1 MNILNDLKF
10 GKNIIG
16 VDEVGRGCL
25 AGPVFA
31 AAIKLDQKNFPEGI
45 NDSKKLNKSKRL
57 EIFKALIKKCEYS
70 VGISSVKEIEEL
82 NILQSSLL
90 AMNRALKKINI
101 KNHVILVDGNF
112 SPDKNKNIRTVIKGD
127 QKCISIAAASIIAKV
142 SRDLF
147 MEELSLKFP
156 NYNWEKNCGYGTK
169 KHLEAIKKFGIT
181 EHHRKT
187 FSPIHNLLINKK
199 LKHNQYADIS

>member
-1 MNILNDLKF
+1 MNFSFDLKF
-10 GKNIIG
+10 GNNIIG

-31 AAIKLDQKNFPEGI
+31 AAIRLDQDNFLKEI
-45 NDSKKLNKSKRL
+45 NDSKKLSILQRMK
-57 EIFKALIKKCEYS
+57 IFKELTKKCEYS
-70 VGISSVKEIEEL
+70 IGIASVKEIEKF

-101 KNHVILVDGNF
+101 KDHIILVDGNF
-112 SPDKNKNIRTVIKGD
+112 SPDKNKNIKTIVKGD
-127 QKCISIAAASIIAKV
+127 QKCVSIAAASIIAKV

-147 MEELSLKFP
+147 MAKLSIKFP

-187 FSPIHNLLINKK
+187 FSPIHNLLIN
-199 LKHNQYADIS
+199 

>member
-45 NDSKKLNKSKRL
+45 NDSKKLNKPKRL

-101 KNHVILVDGNF
+101 KNYVILVDGNF

-147 MEELSLKFP
+147 MEELSFKFP
-156 NYNWEKNCGYGTK
+156 NYSWEKNCGYGTK

-187 FSPIHNLLINKK
+187 FSPIHNLLIN
-199 LKHNQYADIS
+199 

>member
-31 AAIKLDQKNFPEGI
+31 AAIKLDQKNFHEGI

-112 SPDKNKNIRTVIKGD
+112 SPDKDKNIRTVIKGD

-187 FSPIHNLLINKK
+187 FSPIHNLLIN
-199 LKHNQYADIS
+199 

>member
-31 AAIKLDQKNFPEGI
+31 AAIKLDQDNFPEGI
-45 NDSKKLNKSKRL
+45 NDSKRLNKSKRL
-57 EIFKALIKKCEYS
+57 EIFKILIKKCEYS
-70 VGISSVKEIEEL
+70 IGISSVKEIEKL

-90 AMNRALKKINI
+90 AMNRALEKINI

-112 SPDKNKNIRTVIKGD
+112 SPDTNKNIKTIIKGD
-127 QKCISIAAASIIAKV
+127 QCISIAAASIIAKV
-142 SRDLF
+142 SKIGRA
-147 MEELSLKFP
+147 
-156 NYNWEKNCGYGTK
+156 
-169 KHLEAIKKFGIT
+169 HV
-181 EHHRKT
+181 
-187 FSPIHNLLINKK
+187 
-199 LKHNQYADIS
+199 

>member
-45 NDSKKLNKSKRL
+45 NDSKKLNKPKRL

-112 SPDKNKNIRTVIKGD
+112 SPDKDKNIRTVIKGD

-187 FSPIHNLLINKK
+187 FSPIHNLLIN
-199 LKHNQYADIS
+199 

>member
-90 AMNRALKKINI
+90 AMNRALKKIKFISYSLSESSSSTKVETSCSTNSFDFI
-101 KNHVILVDGNF
+101 YMEILPKLPTLDL
-112 SPDKNKNIRTVIKGD
+112 K
-127 QKCISIAAASIIAKV
+127 
-142 SRDLF
+142 SRGKL
-147 MEELSLKFP
+147 
-156 NYNWEKNCGYGTK
+156 
-169 KHLEAIKKFGIT
+169 LEAGKICIVELRPDNFVIRANWSV
-181 EHHRKT
+181 E
-187 FSPIHNLLINKK
+187 NV
-199 LKHNQYADIS
+199 A

>member
-31 AAIKLDQKNFPEGI
+31 AAIKLDQNNFPEA
-45 NDSKKLNKSKRL
+45 KKLNKSKRL

-90 AMNRALKKINI
+90 AMNRALEKINI

-112 SPDKNKNIRTVIKGD
+112 SPDKDKNIRTVIKGD

-147 MEELSLKFP
+147 MEELSLNFP
-156 NYNWEKNCGYGTK
+156 NYSWEKNCGYGTK
-169 KHLEAIKKFGIT
+169 KHLDAIRHDHSWGFIKRIKKNP
-181 EHHRKT
+181 K
-187 FSPIHNLLINKK
+187 
-199 LKHNQYADIS
+199 

>member
-1 MNILNDLKF
+1 MSNILFLELLKKLETISPSNKIYF
-10 GKNIIG
+10 G

-31 AAIKLDQKNFPEGI
+31 AAIKLDQNNFPEGI

-57 EIFKALIKKCEYS
+57 EIFKALVKKCEYS

-101 KNHVILVDGNF
+101 KNHVILVEGNF
-112 SPDKNKNIRTVIKGD
+112 SPDKDKNIRTVIKGD

-187 FSPIHNLLINKK
+187 FSPIHNLLIN
-199 LKHNQYADIS
+199 

>member
-31 AAIKLDQKNFPEGI
+31 AAIKLDQNNFPEGI

-70 VGISSVKEIEEL
+70 VGISSVKEIEE
-82 NILQSSLL
+82 
-90 AMNRALKKINI
+90 MNRALEKINI

-112 SPDKNKNIRTVIKGD
+112 SPDKDKNIRTVIKGD

-156 NYNWEKNCGYGTK
+156 NYSWEKNCGYGTK

-187 FSPIHNLLINKK
+187 FSPIHNLLIN
-199 LKHNQYADIS
+199 

>member
-82 NILQSSLL
+82 
-90 AMNRALKKINI
+90 K
-101 KNHVILVDGNF
+101 
-112 SPDKNKNIRTVIKGD
+112 
-127 QKCISIAAASIIAKV
+127 
-142 SRDLF
+142 
-147 MEELSLKFP
+147 EELCFYQYCW
-156 NYNWEKNCGYGTK
+156 NNQ
-169 KHLEAIKKFGIT
+169 IKKYEELEKAHNDLLKEESTQKIENSST
-181 EHHRKT
+181 E
-187 FSPIHNLLINKK
+187 NKYNK
-199 LKHNQYADIS
+199 

>member
-1 MNILNDLKF
+1 MNLSFDLKF
-10 GKNIIG
+10 GNNIIG

-31 AAIKLDQKNFPEGI
+31 AAIKLDQNNFPKEI
-45 NDSKKLNKSKRL
+45 NDSKKLNIVQRIN
-57 EIFKALIKKCEYS
+57 IFKELIKKCEYS
-70 VGISSVKEIEEL
+70 IGIASVKEIEKF

-101 KNHVILVDGNF
+101 KDHIILVDGNF
-112 SPDKNKNIRTVIKGD
+112 SPDKKKNIKTIVKGD

-147 MEELSLKFP
+147 MTKLSIKFP

-181 EHHRKT
+181 EHHRTT
-187 FSPIHNLLINKK
+187 FSPIHNLLIN
-199 LKHNQYADIS
+199 

>member
-1 MNILNDLKF
+1 VNILNDLQY
-10 GKNIIG
+10 GKDIIG

-31 AAIKLDQKNFPEGI
+31 AAIVLDPRIFPDGI
-45 NDSKKLNKSKRL
+45 NDSKKLTKKKRS
-57 EIFKALIKKCEYS
+57 EIFEQLIKKCKYS
-70 VGISSVKEIEEL
+70 IGISSVQEIEKL

-90 AMNRALKKINI
+90 AMNRAIEKIDT
-101 KNHVILVDGNF
+101 KNHIILVDGNF
-112 SPDKNKNIRTVIKGD
+112 APNKNENIKTIVKGD

-147 MEELSLKFP
+147 MEKLSLEFP

-169 KHLEAIKKFGIT
+169 KHIEAIKKFGIT
-181 EHHRKT
+181 KHHRKT
-187 FSPIHNLLINKK
+187 FSPIHNLLIN
-199 LKHNQYADIS
+199 

>member
-31 AAIKLDQKNFPEGI
+31 AAIKLDQNNFPEGI

-57 EIFKALIKKCEYS
+57 EIFKTLIKKCEYS

-90 AMNRALKKINI
+90 AMNRALKQINI

-187 FSPIHNLLINKK
+187 FSPIHNMLINKK

>member
-1 MNILNDLKF
+1 MNFSFDLKF
-10 GKNIIG
+10 GNNIIG

-31 AAIKLDQKNFPEGI
+31 AAIRLDQDNFPKEI
-45 NDSKKLNKSKRL
+45 NDSKKLSILQRMK
-57 EIFKALIKKCEYS
+57 IFKELTKKCEYS
-70 VGISSVKEIEEL
+70 IGIASVKEIEKF

-101 KNHVILVDGNF
+101 KDHIILVDGNF
-112 SPDKNKNIRTVIKGD
+112 SPNKNKNIKTIVKGD

-147 MEELSLKFP
+147 MAKLSLKFP

-169 KHLEAIKKFGIT
+169 KHLEAIKEFGIT

-187 FSPIHNLLINKK
+187 FFPIHNLLIN
-199 LKHNQYADIS
+199 

>member
-1 MNILNDLKF
+1 MNILNDLQY
-10 GKNIIG
+10 GKDIIG

-31 AAIKLDQKNFPEGI
+31 AAIVLDPRIFPDGI
-45 NDSKKLNKSKRL
+45 NDSKKLTKKKRS
-57 EIFKALIKKCEYS
+57 EIFEQLIKKCKYS
-70 VGISSVKEIEEL
+70 IGISSVQEIEKL

-90 AMNRALKKINI
+90 AMNRAIEKIDT
-101 KNHVILVDGNF
+101 KNHIILVDGNF
-112 SPDKNKNIRTVIKGD
+112 APNKNENIKTIVKGD

-147 MEELSLKFP
+147 MEKLSLEFP

-169 KHLEAIKKFGIT
+169 KHIEAIKKFGIT
-181 EHHRKT
+181 KHHRKT
-187 FSPIHNLLINKK
+187 FSPIHNLLIN
-199 LKHNQYADIS
+199 

>member
-1 MNILNDLKF
+1 MNILNDFKF

-31 AAIKLDQKNFPEGI
+31 AAIKLDEKNFPSGI
-45 NDSKKLNKSKRL
+45 NDSKKLSKSKRL
-57 EIFKALIKKCEYS
+57 EIFQELIKKCEYS
-70 VGISSVKEIEEL
+70 IGISSVREIEKL

-90 AMNRALKKINI
+90 AMNRALEKMNI
-101 KNHVILVDGNF
+101 KDHIILVDGNF
-112 SPDKNKNIRTVIKGD
+112 APKKDKNIKTIIKGD
-127 QKCISIAAASIIAKV
+127 QKCVSIAAASIIAKV

-147 MEELSLKFP
+147 MEKLSLEFP
-156 NYNWEKNCGYGTK
+156 NYNWENNCGYGTK
-169 KHLEAIKKFGIT
+169 KHLEAIKIFGIT

-187 FSPIHNLLINKK
+187 FAPIHNLLIN
-199 LKHNQYADIS
+199 

>member
-10 GKNIIG
+10 GRNIIG

-31 AAIKLDQKNFPEGI
+31 AAIKLDRNNFPEGI
-45 NDSKKLNKSKRL
+45 NDSKKLNKSKRF
-57 EIFKALIKKCEYS
+57 EIFKVLIKKCEYS
-70 VGISSVKEIEEL
+70 VGISSVKEIEKL

-101 KNHVILVDGNF
+101 KDHVILVDGNF

-127 QKCISIAAASIIAKV
+127 QKCISIAAASLIAKF

-156 NYNWEKNCGYGTK
+156 NYSWEKNCGYGTK

-187 FSPIHNLLINKK
+187 FSPIHNLLIN
-199 LKHNQYADIS
+199 

>member
-31 AAIKLDQKNFPEGI
+31 AAIKLDLNIFPEGI
-45 NDSKKLNKSKRL
+45 NDSKKLSKPQRVK
-57 EIFKALIKKCEYS
+57 IFKQLTKKCEYS
-70 VGISSVKEIEEL
+70 IGIASVTEIEKF

-90 AMNRALKKINI
+90 AMNRALEKINI
-101 KNHVILVDGNF
+101 KDYVILVDGNF
-112 SPDKNKNIRTVIKGD
+112 SPDKNKNIKTIIKGD
-127 QKCISIAAASIIAKV
+127 QKYISIAAASIIAKV

-147 MEELSLKFP
+147 MEKLSIKFP
-156 NYNWEKNCGYGTK
+156 NYHWEKNCGYGTK

-187 FSPIHNLLINKK
+187 FSPIHNLLIN
-199 LKHNQYADIS
+199 

>member
-101 KNHVILVDGNF
+101 KNYVILVDGNF

-187 FSPIHNLLINKK
+187 FSPIHNLLIN
-199 LKHNQYADIS
+199 

>member
-1 MNILNDLKF
+1 MNFSFDLKF
-10 GKNIIG
+10 GNNIIG

-31 AAIKLDQKNFPEGI
+31 AAIRLDQDNFPKEI
-45 NDSKKLNKSKRL
+45 NDSKKLSILQRMK
-57 EIFKALIKKCEYS
+57 IFIELTKKCEYS
-70 VGISSVKEIEEL
+70 IGIASVKEIEKF

-101 KNHVILVDGNF
+101 KDHIILVDGNF
-112 SPDKNKNIRTVIKGD
+112 SPDKNKNIKTIVKGD

-147 MEELSLKFP
+147 MAKLSIKFP

-169 KHLEAIKKFGIT
+169 KHLEAIKEFGIT

-187 FSPIHNLLINKK
+187 FSPIHNLLIN
-199 LKHNQYADIS
+199 

>member
-31 AAIKLDQKNFPEGI
+31 AAIKLDQNNLPEGI

-112 SPDKNKNIRTVIKGD
+112 SPDKNKNIITIIKGD

>member
-1 MNILNDLKF
+1 MALGKISIYYLGLNYSWE
-10 GKNIIG
+10 KNCG
-16 VDEVGRGCL
+16 YGT
-25 AGPVFA
+25 
-31 AAIKLDQKNFPEGI
+31 
-45 NDSKKLNKSKRL
+45 KKHL
-57 EIFKALIKKCEYS
+57 EAIKKCEYS
-70 VGISSVKEIEEL
+70 VGISSVKEIEKL

-90 AMNRALKKINI
+90 AMNRALEKINI
-101 KNHVILVDGNF
+101 KDHVILVDGNF

-187 FSPIHNLLINKK
+187 FSPIHNLLIN
-199 LKHNQYADIS
+199 

>member
-1 MNILNDLKF
+1 MNFSFDLKF
-10 GKNIIG
+10 GNNIIG

-31 AAIKLDQKNFPEGI
+31 AAIRLDQDNFPKEI
-45 NDSKKLNKSKRL
+45 NDSKKLSILQRMK
-57 EIFKALIKKCEYS
+57 IFKELTKKCEYS
-70 VGISSVKEIEEL
+70 IGIASIKKLKNLIFY
-82 NILQSSLL
+82 NLL
-90 AMNRALKKINI
+90 YFLEVLKKINI
-101 KNHVILVDGNF
+101 KDHIILVDGNF
-112 SPDKNKNIRTVIKGD
+112 SPDKNKNIKTIVKGD

-147 MEELSLKFP
+147 MAKLSIKFP

-169 KHLEAIKKFGIT
+169 KHLEAIKEFGIT

-187 FSPIHNLLINKK
+187 FSPIHNLLIN
-199 LKHNQYADIS
+199 

>member
-31 AAIKLDQKNFPEGI
+31 AAIKLDQNNFPEGI

-57 EIFKALIKKCEYS
+57 EIYKVLIKKCEYS

-90 AMNRALKKINI
+90 AMNRALEKINI

-156 NYNWEKNCGYGTK
+156 NYSWEKNCGYGTK

-187 FSPIHNLLINKK
+187 FSPIHNLLIN
-199 LKHNQYADIS
+199 

>member
-1 MNILNDLKF
+1 MNFSFDLKF
-10 GKNIIG
+10 GNNIIG

-31 AAIKLDQKNFPEGI
+31 AAIRLDQDNFPKEI
-45 NDSKKLNKSKRL
+45 NDSKKLSILQRMK
-57 EIFKALIKKCEYS
+57 IFKELTKKCEYS
-70 VGISSVKEIEEL
+70 IGIASVKEIEKF

-101 KNHVILVDGNF
+101 KDHIILVDGNF
-112 SPDKNKNIRTVIKGD
+112 SPDKNKNIKTIVKGD

-147 MEELSLKFP
+147 MAKLSIKFP

-169 KHLEAIKKFGIT
+169 KHIEAIKEFGIT

-187 FSPIHNLLINKK
+187 FSPIHNLLIN
-199 LKHNQYADIS
+199 

>member
-31 AAIKLDQKNFPEGI
+31 AAIKLDQNNFPEGI

-90 AMNRALKKINI
+90 AMNRALEKINI

-112 SPDKNKNIRTVIKGD
+112 SPDKDKNIR
-127 QKCISIAAASIIAKV
+127 SIIAKV

-156 NYNWEKNCGYGTK
+156 NYSWEKNCGYGTK

-187 FSPIHNLLINKK
+187 FSPIHNLLIN
-199 LKHNQYADIS
+199 

>member
-1 MNILNDLKF
+1 MNILNDFKF

-31 AAIKLDQKNFPEGI
+31 AAIKLDQNIFPKGI
-45 NDSKKLNKSKRL
+45 NDSKKLNKHQRMK
-57 EIFKALIKKCEYS
+57 IFKELTSKCEYS
-70 VGISSVKEIEEL
+70 IGIASVKEIEKF

-90 AMNRALKKINI
+90 AMNRALEKINI
-101 KNHVILVDGNF
+101 KDYVILVDGNF
-112 SPDKNKNIRTVIKGD
+112 SPDKNKNIKTIIKGD

-142 SRDLF
+142 SRDLL
-147 MEELSLKFP
+147 MEKLSIKFP
-156 NYNWEKNCGYGTK
+156 NYNWEKNYGYGTK
-169 KHLEAIKKFGIT
+169 KHIEAIKKFGIT

-187 FSPIHNLLINKK
+187 FSPIHNILIN
-199 LKHNQYADIS
+199 

>member
-31 AAIKLDQKNFPEGI
+31 AAIKLDQNNFPEGI

-127 QKCISIAAASIIAKV
+127 QKCISIAAS
-142 SRDLF
+142 
-147 MEELSLKFP
+147 
-156 NYNWEKNCGYGTK
+156 
-169 KHLEAIKKFGIT
+169 
-181 EHHRKT
+181 
-187 FSPIHNLLINKK
+187 NK
-199 LKHNQYADIS
+199 LCMCF

>member
-31 AAIKLDQKNFPEGI
+31 AAIKLDEKKFPSGI

-57 EIFKALIKKCEYS
+57 EIFQELIKKCEYS
-70 VGISSVKEIEEL
+70 IGISSVTEIEEL

-90 AMNRALKKINI
+90 AMNRALQNINT
-101 KNHVILVDGNF
+101 KDHMILVDGNF
-112 SPDKNKNIRTVIKGD
+112 APNKDKNIKTIIKGD

-147 MEELSLKFP
+147 MEKLSLKFP
-156 NYNWEKNCGYGTK
+156 NYNWESNCGYGTK

-187 FSPIHNLLINKK
+187 FAPIHNLLIN
-199 LKHNQYADIS
+199 